1 MSDPYLSYL
10 ANITQK
16 TGKSPEEIAAMLQS
30 SGVLKEGAK
39 AGEIVAWLKEHLDLG
54 RGHAMA
60 LVKWLKE
67 HGAMR

>member
-16 TGKSPEEIAAMLQS
+16 TGKTPEEIAAMLKS
-30 SGVLKEGAK
+30 AGALTAKAK

-54 RGHAMA
+54 HGHAMA

-67 HGAMR
+67 HGEMR